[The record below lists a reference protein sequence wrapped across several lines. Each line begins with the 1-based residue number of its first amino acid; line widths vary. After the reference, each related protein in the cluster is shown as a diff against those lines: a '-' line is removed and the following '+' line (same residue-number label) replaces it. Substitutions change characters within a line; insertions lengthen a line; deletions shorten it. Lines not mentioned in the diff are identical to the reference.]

1 MCLNQLK
8 TIDILINYLLYKQD
22 LKPQINSSF
31 TDSSE
36 FTKAKNELFN
46 YLTIDTLLK
55 CYQPNPNF
63 SLEKFFSKGII
74 PQKYPEETKGP
85 TIDLR
90 FIDNY
95 PQFYYEMVKAL
106 AEGNFVFTDNSTIII
121 SSTNIETEV
130 SEEWLF
136 RLSQA
141 YKNSTYQEICLI
153 NGRQKKPI
161 RNEESLKQYL
171 QTTKSFFVEL
181 SNNETSYSC
190 ESIVKN
196 AENEFNQTDT
206 KNTPRKVNNLIAYF
220 KQLIPSEVDHTIEK
234 YKIPDFNIIIKAIKS
249 IPNFYKLPYKKQKQ
263 IIKIILLSYKNIN
276 IKNNEETQKFLLLLE
291 KDNEL
296 TISKESIIPSL
307 FGIYLT
313 ILMSLNLEHSNISLS
328 SFKIKNFMSSTQ
340 QQNLKKLIELIA
352 EIDAEEEIN
361 NNVKLKIEKLWQ
373 EIRNASSEDNDLII
387 KKNEEL
393 QQIMAFY
400 KKNLEINTIR
410 KNKRKTLQQAVQQ
423 EQENDLNDIAFDNDL
438 IMHMLLK
445 CVQRGNVYINP
456 LDNNKLII
464 ELYNEDIGKTTFH
477 AEISLEKLSAFTSVN
492 NYFLETTSYTFK

>member
-1 MCLNQLK
+1 M
-8 TIDILINYLLYKQD
+8 
-22 LKPQINSSF
+22 
-31 TDSSE
+31 
-36 FTKAKNELFN
+36 
-46 YLTIDTLLK
+46 
-55 CYQPNPNF
+55 
-63 SLEKFFSKGII
+63 
-74 PQKYPEETKGP
+74 
-85 TIDLR
+85 
-90 FIDNY
+90 
-95 PQFYYEMVKAL
+95 
-106 AEGNFVFTDNSTIII
+106 
-121 SSTNIETEV
+121 
-130 SEEWLF
+130 LF
-136 RLSQA
+136 RS
-141 YKNSTYQEICLI
+141 
-153 NGRQKKPI
+153 
-161 RNEESLKQYL
+161 EESLKQYL

-196 AENEFNQTDT
+196 AENELTQTDT

-296 TISKESIIPSL
+296 TISKESTIPSL

-340 QQNLKKLIELIA
+340 QQNLKKLTELIA

-445 CVQRGNVYINP
+445 CVQSGNVYINP

-464 ELYNEDIGKTTFH
+464 ELCNGDIGKTTFH